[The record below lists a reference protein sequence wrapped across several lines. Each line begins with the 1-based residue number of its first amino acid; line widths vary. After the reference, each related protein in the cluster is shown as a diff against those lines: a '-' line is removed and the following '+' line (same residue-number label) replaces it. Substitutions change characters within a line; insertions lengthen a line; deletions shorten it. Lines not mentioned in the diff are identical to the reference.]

1 MSPVSRGF
9 HHLQHARDGQ
19 ASRVPPRVKT
29 ERFGATGAR

>member
-9 HHLQHARDGQ
+9 HHLQRAQDGQ
-19 ASRVPPRVKT
+19 ASRVPRVKT